1 MPSVLL
7 LHRLP
12 PSKATLSFWS
22 LLGRYQV
29 SIKGFRILHPNVFIF
44 SAHIIQRTVKAADLR
59 IKPHIVLPKEILHV
73 QEWGGVWSCGLNPRS
88 SFNDGASRHV
98 TKESSSSIL
107 NLNPG
112 RRNVTPKHVSCLGA
126 IAAPQE
132 VRFLVVFRLS
142 TLWSVESTIE
152 SLNTSKFSS
161 FNTFSA
167 GRDSS
172 DGVDYARWSG
182 ESGVYWTFS
191 FIAALYAAV
200 ESLFV
205 STIFITF
212 FLLY

>member
-1 MPSVLL
+1 MSCPHL
-7 LHRLP
+7 
-12 PSKATLSFWS
+12 
-22 LLGRYQV
+22 
-29 SIKGFRILHPNVFIF
+29 
-44 SAHIIQRTVKAADLR
+44 IQRTVNAAHLR
-59 IKPHIVLPKEILHV
+59 IKPHLVLPKEILHV

-98 TKESSSSIL
+98 TKESSCLAIGSWTWIT
-107 NLNPG
+107 G
-112 RRNVTPKHVSCLGA
+112 RRNVTLKHVSCLGA

-205 STIFITF
+205 STIFITL